1 MSGLAQAARALAS
14 LGLKAQVQ
22 KADVMLM
29 QARRMGECSFHGIKL
44 ATTSCL

>member
-1 MSGLAQAARALAS
+1 MSGLVQAVRALAS

-29 QARRMGECSFHGIKL
+29 QARRMGECSFHGINL
-44 ATTSCL
+44 ANTSCL